1 MKELGAQLDFCH
13 RTKSYVYLNDIT
25 LIVGNGIKDKMK
37 GGSNSKLKIKYSL
50 RSSVALDDQQ
60 ILLNCQRC

>member
-1 MKELGAQLDFCH
+1 MKEQGAQLDSCH

-50 RSSVALDDQQ
+50 RSSLALDDQQ